1 VKIGTKL
8 FSVFVLM
15 EFLVIS
21 VACMELYIAKIS
33 NDGLDTVY
41 KDRVVPL
48 EELKAVSDMYAVDI
62 VDTSHKALVGAIDL
76 KEARKHIADAQ
87 SRIFNKWKAYLAT
100 YLVPEEKSQV
110 AKIEPLMK
118 KADAAVDK
126 LNVILLKQDRAELAQ
141 FTATELYPAIDPLT
155 KKLSELVTVQLV
167 VAKQEYQKSHNSY
180 QKGLLLSIILVV
192 VGSILSGVLT
202 IQVIRHLLRDLGG
215 EPAYIR
221 EIARTVADGD
231 LSLAVMVDADNKGS
245 VLWGM
250 KIMVEN
256 LRALVSEK
264 LKNEQLEVMQKELDK
279 HVAELEAT
287 LARVRQLEGILP
299 ICVYCKNIRDN
310 KGNWQMLEQYISE
323 HSEAMFSHGI
333 CPNCAKEAYEKM
345 KNGD

>member
-1 VKIGTKL
+1 
-8 FSVFVLM
+8 
-15 EFLVIS
+15 
-21 VACMELYIAKIS
+21 
-33 NDGLDTVY
+33 
-41 KDRVVPL
+41 
-48 EELKAVSDMYAVDI
+48 
-62 VDTSHKALVGAIDL
+62 
-76 KEARKHIADAQ
+76 
-87 SRIFNKWKAYLAT
+87 
-100 YLVPEEKSQV
+100 VPEEKRLI
-110 AKIEPLMK
+110 AKIAPLMK

-126 LNVILLKQDRAELAQ
+126 LNVILLKQNRAELAQ

-167 VAKQEYQKSHNSY
+167 VAKQEYQKSDNSY
-180 QKGLLLSIILVV
+180 QNGLLLSIILVV

-256 LRALVSEK
+256 LRELVSEK
-264 LKNEQLEVMQKELDK
+264 LKNEQLEAMQKELDK

-299 ICVYCKNIRDN
+299 ICVYCKRIRDN
-310 KGNWQMLEQYISE
+310 KDNWQMLEQYISA
-323 HSEAMFSHGI
+323 HSEAMFSHSI
-333 CPNCAKEAYEKM
+333 CPNCEKEAYEKM
-345 KNGD
+345 KNED

>member
-15 EFLVIS
+15 EFVVVF
-21 VACMELYIAKIS
+21 VAGMGLYIAKIS

-41 KDRVVPL
+41 KDRVMPL

-62 VDTSHKALVGAIDL
+62 VDTSHKALVGTIDF
-76 KEARKHIADAQ
+76 KDARKKVADAQ
-87 SRIFNKWKAYLAT
+87 SRIFNKWNAYLST
-100 YLVPEEKSQV
+100 YLVPEEKSQLT
-110 AKIEPLMK
+110 KIAPLMK

-126 LNVILLKQDRAELAQ
+126 LNGILLKQDRAELAQ
-141 FTATELYPAIDPLT
+141 FTATELYPAVDPLT
-155 KKLSELVTVQLV
+155 KKLSDLVAVQLV
-167 VAKQEYQKSHNSY
+167 VAKQEYQKSNDSY
-180 QKGLLLSIILVV
+180 QKGLLLAIILVV
-192 VGSILSGVLT
+192 VGSCLSGVLA
-202 IQVIRHLLRDLGG
+202 IQVFRHLLRDLGG

-221 EIARTVADGD
+221 EIARTVADGN
-231 LSLAVMVDADNKGS
+231 LSLDVMVGTDKKGS

-264 LKNEQLEVMQKELDK
+264 LKNEQLEAMQKELDK
-279 HVAELEAT
+279 HIAELEAT

-299 ICVYCKNIRDN
+299 ICVYCKKIKDD
-310 KGNWQMLEQYISE
+310 KDTWQMLEQYISA
-323 HSEAMFSHGI
+323 HSEVMFSHGI

-345 KNGD
+345 KNE